1 MAIPSALHPQC
12 PILIVD
18 DEENAL
24 TSMSITLRSAG
35 FNSLRTC
42 AESRNVVAM
51 LAREKFSLVILDL
64 NMPHVTGHD
73 IIRQS
78 AGFENRPP
86 LIVVTA
92 SSQIRDYAEG
102 TAGGVIDYLVK
113 PIDRDRLLA
122 VVQKALAGPRGSS
135 KGRLTRN
142 YLLSNQI
149 TAGSRVTGFSE
160 PAGVMDMLE
169 QARTEYRRLIDGLP
183 TPYVLLDEDTFRIRY
198 SNNAFLRF
206 MGADLSAV
214 PERMCFFGL
223 LDDKER
229 ERTVRRLREQGELR
243 DEELRGRIP
252 GGRSFVIVG
261 SFRLCATDGFAEGGF
276 VDVTGPRQMEQEL
289 ARTHRL
295 DTVGRLAAG
304 LAHDFNNT
312 LSVVTGYAELI
323 SSEEGVTQ
331 QVRAHAQ
338 EIHLASAKASRMIR
352 QLLTMGR
359 APQKARAC
367 IELNAVLREAEASL
381 RQHLRDGQTLVISP
395 GPESLL
401 VDVSASQM
409 DQVVRNLVLNARDA
423 VPAGG
428 AITIT
433 TRTGDDPSF
442 LHGGGQ
448 VFLEIRDSGTGMD
461 AETLARIFEPFFTTK
476 TAGEGTGLGLPMVQ
490 MIIEAAGGRIH
501 VESSPG
507 SGTLFRIVLP
517 SAAASDASGRQRL
530 PQSIF
535 QQEAHH
541 EMGTSKSGHTKG
553 E

>member
-1 MAIPSALHPQC
+1 MAIQGSLYPQY

-18 DEENAL
+18 DEEHAL

-35 FNSLRTC
+35 FDNLRSC
-42 AESRNVVAM
+42 AESRNVVGM
-51 LAREKFSLVILDL
+51 LAREKFSLLILDL

-73 IIRQS
+73 IIRQT
-78 AGFENRPP
+78 ACFEGRPP

-102 TAGGVIDYLVK
+102 TAAGVVDYLVN
-113 PIDRDRLLA
+113 PIDRDRLIA
-122 VVQKALAGPRGSS
+122 VVQKALAGPRGSN

-149 TAGSRVTGFSE
+149 TVGSRVTGFSE
-160 PAGVMDMLE
+160 PAGVIDMLE
-169 QARTEYRRLIDGLP
+169 QARTEYRRLISGLP

-198 SNNAFLRF
+198 CNNAFLRF
-206 MGADLSAV
+206 MGADSSSV
-214 PERMCFFGL
+214 PERMCFFDL
-223 LDDKER
+223 LDDEGR
-229 ERTVRRLREQGELR
+229 EGTVRRLREQGELR

-261 SFRLCATDGFAEGGF
+261 SFRLSVNDDFAEGGF

-289 ARTHRL
+289 ARAHRL
-295 DTVGRLAAG
+295 ETVGRLAAG

-312 LSVVTGYAELI
+312 LSVVTGFAELI

-352 QLLTMGR
+352 QLFTMGR
-359 APQKARAC
+359 TPQKACAC

-381 RQHLRDGQTLVISP
+381 RQHLRDGQALVLSP

-423 VPAGG
+423 MPAGG
-428 AITIT
+428 TITIT
-433 TRTGDDPSF
+433 TSTGDDPSF
-442 LHGGGQ
+442 PPGDGQ

-476 TAGEGTGLGLPMVQ
+476 TPGEGTGLGLSMVQ

-501 VESSPG
+501 VESFPG

-517 SAAASDASGRQRL
+517 SAAASEASGRQRL
-530 PQSIF
+530 PQSIS
-535 QQEAHH
+535 A
-541 EMGTSKSGHTKG
+541 GGAL
-553 E
+553 